1 MLGLACL
8 LALFAATAFAQDA
21 AAPARP
27 GMRQLQITAGLP
39 PSPRDLVDA
48 RTTLKARFREPL
60 SHADTAVGAMQAAD
74 LLYAAAINE
83 GDASLK
89 WLMLDESRKL
99 AINAGRAEAVSRAIT
114 LASAT
119 YEFDALALE
128 LKSLGQIPLAALDP
142 TRATRLAQSAETLA
156 TRAETDGRPE
166 LAEDA
171 LLLAYRTW
179 QRSGNIEAAR
189 RTASR
194 MK

>member
-8 LALFAATAFAQDA
+8 LVLLAATAFAEDA
-21 AAPARP
+21 PAPARP
-27 GMRQLQITAGLP
+27 SMRQLQTTAGLP

-60 SHADTAVGAMQAAD
+60 SHADTAAGAMQAAD

-99 AINAGRAEAVSRAIT
+99 AINAGRADAVSRAIT
-114 LASAT
+114 LASAA
-119 YEFDALALE
+119 YEFDALGLE

-142 TRATRLAQSAETLA
+142 TRATRLAQSAEVLA

-179 QRSGNIEAAR
+179 QRSGNLEAAR
-189 RTASR
+189 RTAGR

>member
-8 LALFAATAFAQDA
+8 LALFAATAVAQDA
-21 AAPARP
+21 VAPARP
-27 GMRQLQITAGLP
+27 GMRQLQTTTGLP

-74 LLYAAAINE
+74 MLYAAAINE

-142 TRATRLAQSAETLA
+142 ARATRLAQSAETLA